1 MKHVILVCGNWIFD
15 NNKWLFV
22 VDNERGSRILQCND
36 QSRFDDCIEMVY
48 EDYRLDNKVFD
59 VVLSYKISKRLLQDL
74 PSDTPPVIIDNSRQL
89 HTFLGQLERVTGRLC
104 VEVKKKIQTDLNH
117 KDSDD
122 ENFTM
127 YGIPPEE
134 EDQQLPM
141 KNRSSSFYI
150 EENKEPVDVSKV
162 DLSSVN
168 LAVGQMYDTKEH
180 LETRLKILTLVQR
193 FDYFVYKS
201 RPTLLIVKCWVK
213 GCKWRVRAAT
223 INHFP
228 KFEVRVFISAHTCS
242 VTECSM
248 HARQADHHILG
259 ELYKDFVGGVGPKVL
274 SMHVAEALNKR
285 FHIKMDYWKAYRTL
299 RHARELVRGSL
310 ESGYEQMPTYLYM
323 IKRANPGTFTQ
334 LEVDDAQRFKYCFLA
349 FGASIQGFPFLRKVV
364 VVDGTFLQGK
374 YLGTLLTATAQDD
387 DKSLSIISDRHQSI
401 GKAIK
406 KIEAMNPT
414 LYEYLVRADVRM
426 WTRVHFLGDRY
437 NLLTSNIAESMNNV
451 MSHARSYPIVQLLE
465 EIRSMM
471 TRWFS
476 DRRSDALKMTTVFSR
491 GVEKILQGRMDY
503 AKLLTVQD
511 IDEHQVQVTSGTSL
525 HVVNLRDKK
534 CTCRRFDLE
543 KLPCAH
549 AIAAG
554 EYRNI
559 SRISMSHPYYRKNY
573 VYTSYANAIMPRE
586 FDKSVPGHVI
596 MKVCSA
602 PIPKQQP
609 GRPKNS
615 RIKSALEI
623 AMEKKKPRK
632 LYTCGNCNKVGHNRK
647 TCTL

>member
-22 VDNERGSRILQCND
+22 VDNERRSRILQCND
-36 QSRFDDCIEMVY
+36 QSKFDDCIEMVY

-89 HTFLGQLERVTGRLC
+89 HTFLGQLETVTGRLC
-104 VEVKKKIQTDLNH
+104 VEVKKKIQTNLNH
-117 KDSDD
+117 K
-122 ENFTM
+122 E
-127 YGIPPEE
+127 
-134 EDQQLPM
+134 
-141 KNRSSSFYI
+141 RS
-150 EENKEPVDVSKV
+150 
-162 DLSSVN
+162 
-168 LAVGQMYDTKEH
+168 
-180 LETRLKILTLVQR
+180 TR
-193 FDYFVYKS
+193 
-201 RPTLLIVKCWVK
+201 
-213 GCKWRVRAAT
+213 
-223 INHFP
+223 
-228 KFEVRVFISAHTCS
+228 
-242 VTECSM
+242 
-248 HARQADHHILG
+248 ARQADHHILG

-274 SMHVAEALNKR
+274 PMHVAEALNKR
-285 FHIKMDYWKAYRTL
+285 FQIKMDYWKAYRTL
-299 RHARELVRGSL
+299 RHARELVRGSP
-310 ESGYEQMPTYLYM
+310 ESGYEQLPTYLYM

-334 LEVDDAQRFKYCFLA
+334 LDVDEAQRFKYCFLA

-374 YLGTLLTATAQDD
+374 YLGTLLTATAQDGNFQIFPIAFAVVDTENDESWEWFFKQLSCVIPD
-387 DKSLSIISDRHQSI
+387 DESLSIISDRHKSI

-406 KIEAMNPT
+406 KVYPKSSRGICTYHMYKNILVRFKGRAEFALVKKAANAFRLIDFQTTFDQIEAMNPA
-414 LYEYLVRADVRM
+414 LHEYLVRADVRM
-426 WTRVHFLGDRY
+426 WTRVHFPGDRY
-437 NLLTSNIAESMNNV
+437 NLLTSNIAESMNKV
-451 MSHARSYPIVQLLE
+451 MSHARSFPIVQLLE

-476 DRRSDALKMTTVFSR
+476 DRRTDALKMTTDLTR
-491 GVEKILQGRMDY
+491 GVEKILQGRVDY

-511 IDEHQVQVTSGTSL
+511 IDAHQVQVTSGTSL
-525 HVVNLRDKK
+525 HVVNLKDKK

-554 EYRNI
+554 EFRNI
-559 SRISMSHPYYRKNY
+559 SRISMSHPYYRKHY
-573 VYTSYANAIMPRE
+573 VYTSYENAIMPRE
-586 FDKSVPGHVI
+586 LDKSVPGHVI
-596 MKVCSA
+596 TKVCRP

-632 LYTCGNCNKVGHNRK
+632 QYTCGNCNQVGHNRK